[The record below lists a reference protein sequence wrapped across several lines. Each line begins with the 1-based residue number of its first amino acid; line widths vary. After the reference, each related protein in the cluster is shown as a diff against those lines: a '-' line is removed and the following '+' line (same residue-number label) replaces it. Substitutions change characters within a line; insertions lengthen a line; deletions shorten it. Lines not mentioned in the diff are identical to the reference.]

1 SSTSTSRL
9 TGRWLTYTSCDG
21 VMVAMMPFC
30 SGSSALDFGRWTFS
44 GFIMAEVVI
53 MKMMRRTRKTSVS
66 GVTLISAMMLRLRD
80 VEVLSAM
87 RSPAGVERLE
97 DAAAADAQRGVDALD
112 ARLEVVEAD
121 HRDDA
126 DREAERG
133 GDEGLREAA
142 RHDCEPTRARER
154 DGVEGADD
162 AEHGAEQAD
171 ERRRRADR
179 AEHPQVR
186 AGALH
191 LLEVALGGDPLQLG
205 HRQAVLLLDQVG
217 VDTARGAGPGLP
229 GQLPPPPPR

>member
-1 SSTSTSRL
+1 
-9 TGRWLTYTSCDG
+9 
-21 VMVAMMPFC
+21 MVTMTPFC
-30 SGSSALDFGRWTFS
+30 SCSSALDFGRSTFS
-44 GFIMAEVVI
+44 GLIMAEVVI

-87 RSPAGVERLE
+87 HPPAGIQRLE
-97 DAAAADAQRGVDALD
+97 HAAAADAQRGVDTFD
-112 ARLEVVEAD
+112 PRLEVVEAD

-133 GDEGLREAA
+133 GDEGLRDAA
-142 RHDCEPTRARER
+142 RHDREPAGARER

-162 AEHGAEQAD
+162 AEHRAEQAD
-171 ERRRRADR
+171 ERRRRADG

-186 AGALH
+186 AGALD
-191 LLEVALGGDPLQLG
+191 LFEVALGGDPLELG

-217 VDTARGAGPGLP
+217 VDTSCGAGAVLP
-229 GQLPPPPPR
+229 DQLPRALPVATCEHGNDLAGQACRRAHDA

>member
-1 SSTSTSRL
+1 
-9 TGRWLTYTSCDG
+9 
-21 VMVAMMPFC
+21 
-30 SGSSALDFGRWTFS
+30 FS
-44 GFIMAEVVI
+44 GFIMADVVI

-87 RSPAGVERLE
+87 HPPAGVERLE
-97 DAAAADAQRGVDALD
+97 HAAAADAQRGVDAFD
-112 ARLEVVEAD
+112 ARLEVGEAD
-121 HRDDA
+121 RRDEA
-126 DREAERG
+126 DREPGGRG
-133 GDEGLREAA
+133 GEGVRDAA
-142 RHDCEPTRARER
+142 GHDRDPARACER

-191 LLEVALGGDPLQLG
+191 LLEVALGGDPL
-205 HRQAVLLLDQVG
+205 
-217 VDTARGAGPGLP
+217 
-229 GQLPPPPPR
+229 